1 MKVLTV
7 FAHPRRRSFTG
18 ALLDRFVAGASEAG
32 HELEIADLYRE
43 GFTTF
48 FTPDDYAQFEGG
60 PMPDD
65 VRREQARI
73 DAAEGLAFVYPFWW
87 WSFPAILKNWID
99 RVFCEGWAYH
109 FELEGSKGLLSDRP
123 VVILGSC
130 GSSARTFRRYGCHE
144 AVHNEIDI
152 GTFGYCGL
160 SSVRR
165 HMFYEVDDRPDLR
178 ERYLAEAG
186 EIGRRFPDP
195 YEQVATEDA

>member
-1 MKVLTV
+1 MKLLTV
-7 FAHPRRRSFTG
+7 FAHPRRESFTG
-18 ALLDRFVAGASEAG
+18 ALLDQFLAGAQEAG
-32 HELEIADLYRE
+32 HEVELCDLYRE
-43 GFTTF
+43 PFTTF
-48 FTPDDYAQFEGG
+48 FRPEDYAQFEGG

-73 DAAEGLAFVYPFWW
+73 DAAEGLAFVHPFWW

-99 RVFCEGWAYH
+99 RVFSDGWAYH
-109 FELEGSKGLLSDRP
+109 FELEGAKGLLSDRP

-130 GSSARTFRRYGCHE
+130 GSSERTWRRYACDD
-144 AVHNEIDI
+144 AIRNEIDI

-160 SSVRR
+160 TNVTRY
-165 HMFYEVDDRPDLR
+165 MFYKVDNRPDLR

-195 YEQVATEDA
+195 YEQATTEGA